1 MSAIIDVKKIRE
13 AKGLTQKELADMCG
27 VTTRTVQNWENGSTI
42 PDMVQKYL
50 TQLTEQGETVSSSA
64 SGNSVS
70 VAAARGSN
78 VNVGKETER
87 LLSLLEHSQ
96 KQIDAHLEL
105 AKAKDAQISSLLAVI
120 DRLTNK

>member
-1 MSAIIDVKKIRE
+1 MSTPIDVKKIRE
-13 AKGLTQKELADMCG
+13 DKGLTQKELADLCG
-27 VTTRTVQNWENGSTI
+27 VTTRTVQNWENGGTI

-50 TQLTEQGETVSSSA
+50 TQISGQNETISSSA

-70 VAAARGSN
+70 VAAGNGSN
-78 VNVGKETER
+78 VNLGKETER

-105 AKAKDAQISSLLAVI
+105 AKAKDLQISSLLAVI
-120 DRLTNK
+120 DKLTSK

>member
-1 MSAIIDVKKIRE
+1 MSTPIDVKKIRE
-13 AKGLTQKELADMCG
+13 DKGLTQKELADLCG
-27 VTTRTVQNWENGSTI
+27 VTTRTVQNWENGGTI

-50 TQLTEQGETVSSSA
+50 TQISGQNEIISSSA

-70 VAAARGSN
+70 VAAGNGSN
-78 VNVGKETER
+78 VNLGKETER

-105 AKAKDAQISSLLAVI
+105 AKAKDLQISSLLAVI
-120 DRLTNK
+120 DKLTSK